1 MNVELMKALEQIE
14 EEKGIGKQVIIE
26 AIEAALLSAYK
37 KNYGASAQNM
47 RIEVDPDTGEMRAY
61 QIRTVVDAVEDE
73 NSQIALAEA
82 QEWDPTAKVGDM
94 VEIEVT
100 PRDFGRIAAQTAKQ
114 VVVQRLR
121 EAERDLVYKEFR
133 DREGDIVTG
142 TVQRIER
149 KNVYLD
155 LGRIE
160 AVLPPTEQIPRE
172 SYRQSERIKAYVVEV
187 RQGTRGPQI
196 VVSRTHPGLL
206 KRLFEL
212 EVPEIYEGIVE
223 IKAIAR
229 EAGGRSKIA
238 VSSRDRNVD
247 AVGACVGPKGSRVQS
262 IVDELKGEKIDIVPW
277 NAEQALF
284 VAGALS
290 PAKVTRVEI
299 TEETKTALVIV
310 PDNQL
315 SLAIGREGQNA
326 RLAAK
331 LTGWRIDIKS
341 ETQIKEIEAKKLF
354 VDLPEE
360 EVAPAAA
367 PEAVVSAEGQGAVGA
382 EAVSVASEA
391 TQQTEAPAEARPEQS
406 EPTAAVLVEGE
417 TPTPV
422 AEVET
427 IAEAVAEESEP
438 AAAVAVEVET
448 PAPVAEAT
456 AAAGPPED
464 GADAPTGDA
473 VSGKSTPAKP
483 KKRRT
488 KKTADA

>member
-14 EEKGIGKQVIIE
+14 EEKGIGKEVIIE

-61 QIRTVVDAVEDE
+61 QIRTVVEAVEDE

-341 ETQIKEIEAKKLF
+341 ETQIREIEAKKLF

-367 PEAVVSAEGQGAVGA
+367 PEAVSAEGQGAVGA
-382 EAVSVASEA
+382 ESVSVASDA
-391 TQQTEAPAEARPEQS
+391 TPPAEAPADVAQEHSELTTAVPE
-406 EPTAAVLVEGE
+406 ERE
-417 TPTPV
+417 TTTPV
-422 AEVET
+422 AED
-427 IAEAVAEESEP
+427 EAPAQPLSEESEP
-438 AAAVAVEVET
+438 IAAVAVEGE
-448 PAPVAEAT
+448 AAASAAEA
-456 AAAGPPED
+456 AAPAGPPED

-473 VSGKSTPAKP
+473 VSGTSTTVKP
-483 KKRRT
+483 KKKRT

>member
-1 MNVELMKALEQIE
+1 MNVELMKALEQLE
-14 EEKGIGKQVIIE
+14 EEKGISKAVIIE
-26 AIEAALLSAYK
+26 AIEAALVTAYK
-37 KNYGASAQNM
+37 KKFGSAGAFRA
-47 RIEVDPDTGEMRAY
+47 EVDRATGEMRAF
-61 QIRTVVDAVEDE
+61 QIRTVVEQVDDE
-73 NSQIALAEA
+73 NTQIALAEA
-82 QEWDPTAKVGDM
+82 REWDPTATVGEM
-94 VEIEVT
+94 MEVEVPLDPQE
-100 PRDFGRIAAQTAKQ
+100 FGRIAAQTAKQ

-121 EAERDLVYKEFR
+121 EGERDMVYKEFR

-142 TVQRIER
+142 QVQRIER

-172 SYRQSERIKAYVVEV
+172 SYRQGERIKAYVVEV

-229 EAGGRSKIA
+229 EAGARSKFA
-238 VSSRDRNVD
+238 VASRDKNVD
-247 AVGACVGPKGSRVQS
+247 AVGACVGPKGTRVQA
-262 IVDELKGEKIDIVPW
+262 IVDELKGEKIDIVSW
-277 NAEQALF
+277 NADQALF

-299 TEETKTALVIV
+299 DEETKTAQVIV

-360 EVAPAAA
+360 EGGAPAEAAEGPVAAGEAPAEPVAAVGAA
-367 PEAVVSAEGQGAVGA
+367 PEAPAEGERDGQAG
-382 EAVSVASEA
+382 E
-391 TQQTEAPAEARPEQS
+391 
-406 EPTAAVLVEGE
+406 LVE
-417 TPTPV
+417 
-422 AEVET
+422 
-427 IAEAVAEESEP
+427 SER
-438 AAAVAVEVET
+438 
-448 PAPVAEAT
+448 
-456 AAAGPPED
+456 D
-464 GADAPTGDA
+464 G
-473 VSGKSTPAKP
+473 
-483 KKRRT
+483 
-488 KKTADA
+488 

>member
-1 MNVELMKALEQIE
+1 MNLELKRALDEIHEQKGISKDVLIEALES
-14 EEKGIGKQVIIE
+14 
-26 AIEAALLSAYK
+26 ALLTAYK
-37 KNYGASAQNM
+37 KNYPGASSQSV
-47 RIEVDPDTGEMRAY
+47 RIEVDEATGEIRAY
-61 QIRTVVDAVEDE
+61 QIRTVVETVEDE
-73 NSQIALAEA
+73 ATQIALEEVR
-82 QEWDPTAKVGDM
+82 EWDPTAQVGEM

-114 VVVQRLR
+114 VWVQKIR
-121 EAERDLVYKEFR
+121 EAERDIVYKEFR

-142 TVQRIER
+142 QVQRIER

-172 SYRQSERIKAYVVEV
+172 SYRQGERIKAYVVEV

-229 EAGGRSKIA
+229 EAGARSKFA
-238 VSSRDRNVD
+238 VASRDKNVD
-247 AVGACVGPKGSRVQS
+247 AVGACVGPKGTRVQA
-262 IVDELKGEKIDIVPW
+262 IVDELKGEKIDIVSW
-277 NAEQALF
+277 NPDQAMF
-284 VAGALS
+284 VAAALS

-299 TEETKTALVIV
+299 DEETKTAQVIV

-354 VDLPEE
+354 VDLPAEE
-360 EVAPAAA
+360 GGAPEEAAIAAAEGPAAPPVPA
-367 PEAVVSAEGQGAVGA
+367 ASSAGTG
-382 EAVSVASEA
+382 
-391 TQQTEAPAEARPEQS
+391 
-406 EPTAAVLVEGE
+406 VLVE
-417 TPTPV
+417 
-422 AEVET
+422 
-427 IAEAVAEESEP
+427 SER
-438 AAAVAVEVET
+438 
-448 PAPVAEAT
+448 
-456 AAAGPPED
+456 D
-464 GADAPTGDA
+464 G
-473 VSGKSTPAKP
+473 
-483 KKRRT
+483 
-488 KKTADA
+488 

>member
-14 EEKGIGKQVIIE
+14 EEKGIGKEVIIE

-47 RIEVDPDTGEMRAY
+47 RIEVDRETGEMRAY
-61 QIRTVVDAVEDE
+61 QIRTIVEAVEDE
-73 NSQIALAEA
+73 HSQISLDEA
-82 QEWDPTAKVGDM
+82 REWDPTAKVGDM

-229 EAGGRSKIA
+229 EAGARSKIA
-238 VSSRDRNVD
+238 VSSRDKNVD
-247 AVGACVGPKGSRVQS
+247 AVGACVGPKGTRVQS

-277 NAEQALF
+277 NIDQALF

-299 TEETKTALVIV
+299 HEETKTALVIV

-360 EVAPAAA
+360 EAPVPAEGVPAESVPAESVPAEGVPAEGAPVAAAAEAETAFGDGSAPA
-367 PEAVVSAEGQGAVGA
+367 G
-382 EAVSVASEA
+382 
-391 TQQTEAPAEARPEQS
+391 
-406 EPTAAVLVEGE
+406 
-417 TPTPV
+417 
-422 AEVET
+422 
-427 IAEAVAEESEP
+427 
-438 AAAVAVEVET
+438 AAAEET
-448 PAPVAEAT
+448 PAADLST
-456 AAAGPPED
+456 AAPPS
-464 GADAPTGDA
+464 ADVPAETAEPAVEHAEPSAAPAVADPAPTEALGTA
-473 VSGKSTPAKP
+473 ESSEGTVPAKP
-483 KKRRT
+483 KRRS
-488 KKTADA
+488 KKTAQADA

>member
-14 EEKGIGKQVIIE
+14 EEKGIGKEVIIE

-47 RIEVDPDTGEMRAY
+47 RIEVDRDTGEMRAY
-61 QIRTVVDAVEDE
+61 QIRTIVENVEDE
-73 NSQIALAEA
+73 HSQIALAEA
-82 QEWDPTAKVGDM
+82 QEWDPTAKIGDM

-229 EAGGRSKIA
+229 EAGGRSKIGVA
-238 VSSRDRNVD
+238 SRDRNVD

-299 TEETKTALVIV
+299 NEETKTALVIV

-341 ETQIKEIEAKKLF
+341 EMQIKEIEAKKLF

-360 EVAPAAA
+360 EATPAAETSA
-367 PEAVVSAEGQGAVGA
+367 LAVVAAEGQGPA
-382 EAVSVASEA
+382 
-391 TQQTEAPAEARPEQS
+391 EAPADADGQPVEA
-406 EPTAAVLVEGE
+406 A
-417 TPTPV
+417 V
-422 AEVET
+422 AEVAQV
-427 IAEAVAEESEP
+427 AEALTPPLS
-438 AAAVAVEVET
+438 EVE
-448 PAPVAEAT
+448 APVAEAPPSNGEDGPPMAEAPPSNGEDGPPVAVT
-456 AAAGPPED
+456 TPAEVPPADVLDTPPAEAVSAAVAAG
-464 GADAPTGDA
+464 
-473 VSGKSTPAKP
+473 KP
-483 KKRRT
+483 KRR
-488 KKTADA
+488 KKTAKADA

>member
-14 EEKGIGKQVIIE
+14 EEKGIGKEVIIE

-47 RIEVDPDTGEMRAY
+47 RIEVDRETGEMRAY
-61 QIRTVVDAVEDE
+61 QIRTIAEAVEDE
-73 NSQIALAEA
+73 HAQIALAEA
-82 QEWDPTAKVGDM
+82 QQWDPTAKVGDM

-229 EAGGRSKIA
+229 EAGGRSKIGVA
-238 VSSRDRNVD
+238 SRDKNVD
-247 AVGACVGPKGSRVQS
+247 AVGACVGPKGTRVQS

-277 NAEQALF
+277 NADQALF

-299 TEETKTALVIV
+299 DEDTKTALVIV

-341 ETQIKEIEAKKLF
+341 EMQIKEIEAKKLF
-354 VDLPEE
+354 ADLPEE
-360 EVAPAAA
+360 EAPAPVESEATAETPPVQAQAGEAAAEPGAAVEAPEPVEAPVPAAA
-367 PEAVVSAEGQGAVGA
+367 PVEAAAAPGA
-382 EAVSVASEA
+382 ASEA
-391 TQQTEAPAEARPEQS
+391 PEPVEAPVPAAAPVEA
-406 EPTAAVLVEGE
+406 T
-417 TPTPV
+417 
-422 AEVET
+422 
-427 IAEAVAEESEP
+427 EP
-438 AAAVAVEVET
+438 AAAVQVDASGPGPTEAP
-448 PAPVAEAT
+448 PAMAEAT
-456 AAAGPPED
+456 A
-464 GADAPTGDA
+464 
-473 VSGKSTPAKP
+473 KP
-483 KKRRT
+483 KRRT
-488 KKTADA
+488 KKTAEADA

>member
-61 QIRTVVDAVEDE
+61 QIRTVVDVVEDE

-142 TVQRIER
+142 AVQRIER

-360 EVAPAAA
+360 DVTPAAA
-367 PEAVVSAEGQGAVGA
+367 PEAVLAEGQSAVGA
-382 EAVSVASEA
+382 ESVSVALEA
-391 TQQTEAPAEARPEQS
+391 TLQAEPPAEARPEEA

-427 IAEAVAEESEP
+427 IAEAAAEESEP
-438 AAAVAVEVET
+438 AAAVAVEAEA

-456 AAAGPPED
+456 AAAGSPED
-464 GADAPTGDA
+464 GADAPAGDA
-473 VSGKSTPAKP
+473 VSGKSTTTKP